1 MKTYFRAVTYCTLL
15 FFTWLQAS
23 TLEAQ
28 IPFKIREYE
37 NTVTGSRIDSI
48 TRKQFDFAKIKPYR
62 KHKINSDSL
71 LKAVRL
77 AYPNAI
83 QVTDSCC
90 RLLTAEKSITVCNN
104 RGAADPREWTSYRAW
119 AYKRGY
125 LILERGEYEDVQ
137 YILFNPSTRKSFS
150 LPATPEFIDNTSVYA
165 AAASYGD
172 GYFLFVDIKA
182 GKYISFITDRWEPR
196 EYYASGNYIYLHFVS
211 AWNKDKFLRIRH
223 KLQP

>member
-1 MKTYFRAVTYCTLL
+1 MTICFRAVTGVLLFLTLL
-15 FFTWLQAS
+15 QANILQ
-23 TLEAQ
+23 AQ

-48 TRKQFDFAKIKPYR
+48 GRNQFDFTKVKPYR
-62 KHKINSDSL
+62 DKKINSDSL
-71 LKAVRL
+71 VKAIRL

-90 RLLTAEKSITVCNN
+90 RLLTVEKNITVCNN
-104 RGAADPREWTSYRAW
+104 RGAADPKEWTSYRAW
-119 AYKRGY
+119 GYTHGY

-137 YILFNPSTRKSFS
+137 YILFNPSTRKSFY
-150 LPATPEFIDNTSVYA
+150 LPAAPQFINNTSVYA

-196 EYYASGNYIYLHFVS
+196 GYYVSGNYMYIHFVS
-211 AWNKDKFLRIRH
+211 AWNKDKFLRIRY
-223 KLQP
+223 KP